1 MKIEEL
7 RREFKTIVQYENVI
21 CKKENK
27 ERKIFQ
33 RLEFLGDKVLGLILS
48 SMIFN
53 KYEKFSEGKL
63 SRITAHLCSGKI
75 LCEVASELRLDI
87 YLKKNKIKFSNKGL
101 ADTLES
107 IIGAYFIK
115 NGFNKT
121 VKIIDI
127 LWKKKISCVHKIKT
141 DNKTA
146 LQEWS
151 QSKKLGLPK
160 YLLVK
165 KSGLDHDPF
174 FKIKVKV
181 KKYNA
186 EFGEGKN
193 IQDAEQ
199 NAAKKFLNK
208 LNI

>member
-1 MKIEEL
+1 M
-7 RREFKTIVQYENVI
+7 I

-127 LWKKKISCVHKIKT
+127 LWKKKLVVLIK
-141 DNKTA
+141 
-146 LQEWS
+146 LR
-151 QSKKLGLPK
+151 LI
-160 YLLVK
+160 
-165 KSGLDHDPF
+165 
-174 FKIKVKV
+174 IKRH
-181 KKYNA
+181 Y
-186 EFGEGKN
+186 KN
-193 IQDAEQ
+193 GVNQK
-199 NAAKKFLNK
+199 N
-208 LNI
+208 